1 MRRRTLAVALL
12 MLLSCF
18 FTVVLAA
25 PSASAQNVPPTC
37 SIRSPIPGAWIG
49 GDYPVWGMANDT
61 DGTLVSVE
69 IRIDEGPW
77 FEANWSEVN
86 GTRFW
91 ILEWDTTEV
100 QEGDHAIYARSYDG
114 EDYSET
120 AQVNVWVEQVHGD
133 TVHTILGLPGW
144 LWIVIVSVVIVVIT
158 AVLLLLLARKR
169 KRGQS
174 GDQTPET

>member
-1 MRRRTLAVALL
+1 MRKRTLAVALL
-12 MLLSCF
+12 MLLSF
-18 FTVVLAA
+18 LFTVVAA
-25 PSASAQNVPPTC
+25 TPSASAQNVPPTC
-37 SIRSPIPGAWIG
+37 SIRGPPPGAWVG
-49 GDYPVWGMANDT
+49 GDSTVWGMANDT

-86 GTRFW
+86 GTIFW
-91 ILEWDTTEV
+91 IFKWDTTEF
-100 QEGDHAIYARSYDG
+100 QEGYHAIYARSYDG
-114 EDYSET
+114 EDHSET
-120 AQVNVWVEQVHGD
+120 AQVSVRVDQWHEDDVPF
-133 TVHTILGLPGW
+133 ILGLPGW
-144 LWIVIVSVVIVVIT
+144 LWIVIISVVIVVMT